1 MKNNMKSP
9 VFIPASKLH
18 PFEGHPYKV
27 RDDEEM
33 NSLTESVI
41 MQGVLSPLIVRPL
54 EGTTDEYEIVSGHR
68 RFRAAVKAG
77 MDEIPAF
84 IRPMSRDEAVIALVD
99 SNLHR
104 EHILPSEKA
113 FAYKLKADALR
124 HQGQRSDL
132 AQLPWE
138 READTSDQPG
148 PKLTAEMISAD
159 DSATQVKR
167 YIRLTRLI
175 PEILDMVDEGRIAF
189 TPAVELSYLNDI
201 EQHDLYE
208 TIQAV
213 DATPNLSQAQAL
225 RRLSADVGLTPE
237 RIDAILS
244 QEKANQK
251 ERLRIPMEDIRRFFP
266 KSYTTMDIQRTI
278 LRLCEDYHRRQM
290 REREHEA
297 R

>member
-1 MKNNMKSP
+1 MKNIMKSP

-33 NSLTESVI
+33 NHLTRSVM

-54 EGTTDEYEIVSGHR
+54 EGTADEYEIVSGHR

-84 IRPMSRDEAVIALVD
+84 ICPMSRDEAAIALVD

-124 HQGQRSDL
+124 HYDKHDPGQVVPDYDASR
-132 AQLPWE
+132 
-138 READTSDQPG
+138 T
-148 PKLTAEMISAD
+148 TAEIGAQTGESYK
-159 DSATQVKR
+159 TVQR
-167 YIRLTRLI
+167 YIRLTKLI
-175 PEILDMVDEGRIAF
+175 PEILDMVDDGRIAF

-201 EQHDLYE
+201 KQWDLYE
-208 TIQAV
+208 TMQEL
-213 DATPNLSQAQAL
+213 DATPNLSQAQSL
-225 RRLSADVGLTPE
+225 RRMSADVGLTPE
-237 RIDAILS
+237 SIELILS
-244 QEKANQK
+244 REKANQK

-266 KSYTTMDIQRTI
+266 QSYTTMDIQRTI